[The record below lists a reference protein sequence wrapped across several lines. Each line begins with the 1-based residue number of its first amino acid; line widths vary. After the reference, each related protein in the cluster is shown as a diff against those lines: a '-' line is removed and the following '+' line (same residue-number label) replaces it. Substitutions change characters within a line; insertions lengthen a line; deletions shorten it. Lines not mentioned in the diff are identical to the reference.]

1 MKSTRPSAARLAAA
15 SFAVVG
21 ALVTVVLVGC
31 GSAAP
36 SSADHPASDTSSTA
50 VATASSGTSS
60 VTPRAG
66 GSRTSQERTSMRV
79 RLTVD
84 GAAATAR
91 LYDTATALD
100 FAALLPVTLRV
111 HDLGG
116 REKAGTLP
124 RALTGG
130 DGQATYRAGQLG
142 YWSPSHD
149 LAVYYHEDG
158 FRIPPPGIVMIGEV
172 ESGLDAIS
180 NAGDGATI
188 RITSL
193 D

>member
-60 VTPRAG
+60 VTPRASG
-66 GSRTSQERTSMRV
+66 PRTSQERTSMRV

-158 FRIPPPGIVMIGEV
+158 SVSHHR
-172 ESGLDAIS
+172 ES
-180 NAGDGATI
+180 
-188 RITSL
+188 
-193 D
+193 